1 MIQQE
6 ASIPIHKPNI
16 REMIFFF
23 SCGVIMSVPI
33 TLFIVQLANPLIMG
47 LDRFSAA
54 LVSTAFLAP
63 LIEEFSKTFPLF
75 YRHGE
80 TQRSIFKLALLVGL
94 GFGLLEFF
102 TYVFVLEAYWPVR
115 LFGLV
120 FHPASTSIS
129 AYGIATKRPLPF
141 FAIAVALHFTNNFLA
156 LVNPFPVN
164 FSIIIVTLTGLAS
177 WRLYARTREK
187 III

>member
-1 MIQQE
+1 
-6 ASIPIHKPNI
+6 
-16 REMIFFF
+16 MIFFF

-47 LDRFSAA
+47 LDKFSAA

-63 LIEEFSKTFPLF
+63 FIEEFSKIFPLF

-102 TYVFVLEAYWPVR
+102 TYVFVLEAYWSVR

-120 FHPASTSIS
+120 FHSASTSIS
-129 AYGIATKRPLPF
+129 AYGIATKRPLLF
-141 FAIAVALHFTNNFLA
+141 FAIAVALHFANNFLS
-156 LVNPFPVN
+156 LVNPFQIN
-164 FSIIIVTLTGLAS
+164 FSIIVVTLTGLAS
-177 WRLYARTREK
+177 WRLYARTQEK

>member
-1 MIQQE
+1 M
-6 ASIPIHKPNI
+6 

-47 LDRFSAA
+47 LDKFSAA

-63 LIEEFSKTFPLF
+63 LIEEFSKIFPLF

-102 TYVFVLEAYWPVR
+102 TYVFVLEAYWPIR

-141 FAIAVALHFTNNFLA
+141 FAIAVALHFANNFLA
-156 LVNPFPVN
+156 LVNPFQIN

-177 WRLYARTREK
+177 WRLYARTQEK